1 MANQTPRGATS
12 TAAKHHESFHWNDVS
27 TTRAD
32 GVTLANL
39 FLGADAD
46 DGPPVRIARVCFPPN
61 YEVRAHTHAADYVE
75 LILEGS
81 QQVTRRWYHAG
92 DVRMVKGG
100 TAYGPLIAGPDGVTV
115 LVIFRGDSTLLELPR
130 TISEAREAAAATSD

>member
-1 MANQTPRGATS
+1 MGNQDQESPAATA
-12 TAAKHHESFHWNDVS
+12 TKHHESFSWSDVS
-27 TTRAD
+27 TTRED
-32 GVTLANL
+32 GVTLGNL
-39 FLGADAD
+39 YLGADTD
-46 DGPPVRIARVCFPPN
+46 DGPPVRIARVCFPPG

-81 QQVTRRWYHAG
+81 QQVTRKWYHAG

-100 TAYGPLIAGPDGVTV
+100 TAYGPLVAGPEGVTV

-130 TISEAREAAAATSD
+130 TINAAAAAAG